1 MCTAMSNE
9 QDCGNDCCQLRVI
22 PVMCLSQGCRSR
34 QTGIKK
40 PVQNS
45 LTLHPE
51 DRTRKCIRVQSI
63 APRAKMSTRIVTKC
77 KAVVMPI
84 VRAFVQHASDVTTL
98 RVVFRN

>member
-9 QDCGNDCCQLRVI
+9 QDVQMIVVKRGFI

-77 KAVVMPI
+77 KVVMPI